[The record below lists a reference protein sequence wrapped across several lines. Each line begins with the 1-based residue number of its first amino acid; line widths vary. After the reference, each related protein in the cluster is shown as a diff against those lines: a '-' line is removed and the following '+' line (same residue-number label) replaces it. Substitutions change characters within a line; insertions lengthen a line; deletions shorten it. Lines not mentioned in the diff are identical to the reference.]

1 MIPTS
6 SQAGPSNAST
16 KGSATRSQQQDSS
29 RNGIPLGESGKG
41 QWKIV
46 PPRRRPKSTSP
57 PGLGVAQID
66 QSKQKY
72 PEQGKGASLAK
83 NGTGGNPDARSSNK
97 QNPIAPNNGAST
109 PEPSPSAG
117 PQTQGKSVE
126 ALSTK
131 AIVMVEDA
139 VKRASKKRVLEEDAL
154 HSPMQT
160 EGNDSPSQGDMSS
173 ALTLFQ
179 HSGPYVG
186 SKMETREPLRQWN
199 RRVIGDLPI
208 RVAKAH
214 EQLLQLMEWEQHVTP
229 DCRHQRRSTVL
240 EVVNRRLQGWKG
252 QMLSLAGRCV
262 LIQSVL
268 NAVPQHFMASAAMPA
283 STTRDVEQVA
293 RSFLWHGT
301 SSSSKLHLISWEAVS
316 RSKANGGLGIRRIS
330 LLREAVLG
338 MIAFRFLLNPSVA
351 THFFALKY
359 RWNGNPWEV
368 MESQKSSA
376 VWKALCQGI
385 KLIRQFIR
393 KLPEYWV
400 NLILRT
406 EPPKCNTSGQPSW
419 CWDGSTGMTPRARDL
434 YLLRQPAIN
443 TQAYHGS
450 FPGACTS
457 KRMYVTFHQ
466 GVDGLCM
473 ARGVFAPGKEA
484 TGA

>member
-1 MIPTS
+1 M
-6 SQAGPSNAST
+6 GRLHN
-16 KGSATRSQQQDSS
+16 K
-29 RNGIPLGESGKG
+29 L
-41 QWKIV
+41 
-46 PPRRRPKSTSP
+46 RR
-57 PGLGVAQID
+57 LQ
-66 QSKQKY
+66 
-72 PEQGKGASLAK
+72 
-83 NGTGGNPDARSSNK
+83 
-97 QNPIAPNNGAST
+97 
-109 PEPSPSAG
+109 
-117 PQTQGKSVE
+117 
-126 ALSTK
+126 
-131 AIVMVEDA
+131 
-139 VKRASKKRVLEEDAL
+139 
-154 HSPMQT
+154 
-160 EGNDSPSQGDMSS
+160 
-173 ALTLFQ
+173 
-179 HSGPYVG
+179 
-186 SKMETREPLRQWN
+186 EPLRQWN

-229 DCRHQRRSTVL
+229 DCRHVNRLEATFKNFEALQRQLEIFWAQRARVQWVCEGDRNSKFFHTKLQRRRTRNRITEILTMQGQKLEDSEEIRSHALEYFSEHWASKIEQLTIVPIDLIPQRVPDDMVDDLIRPFSMLEIEEQRRSNVL

-376 VWKALCQGI
+376 VWKALCHGI

-434 YLLRQPAIN
+434 YLLRQPVIPNAQAKYWKQIWALPVYPKTASTKSDMESRELAASIIWGGLEKCPKSN
-443 TQAYHGS
+443 TQ
-450 FPGACTS
+450 T
-457 KRMYVTFHQ
+457 